1 MKNLDRERENELKL
15 TSEWSSTAWRLDVT
29 VNATLRENVVHLTE
43 PREPVTGALSLTAAC
58 SHTTVVLVGLPPA
71 VSVSTA
77 ADELVLGSLTAIVG
91 GGTDQ
96 VRSTTVSVH
105 ASIPIVEWSS
115 SERVDGWVQVVVGA
129 WALVGSVG
137 VGSVVNTGGVGLE
150 VDWSGYPDT
159 VG

>member
-1 MKNLDRERENELKL
+1 MKNLDRERLRL

-43 PREPVTGALSLTAAC
+43 PREAVTGALSLTAAC
-58 SHTTVVLVGLPPA
+58 SHTTVILVGLPPA

-77 ADELVLGSLTAIVG
+77 ADELVLGSCTAIVV
-91 GGTDQ
+91 GGTNQ
-96 VRSTTVSVH
+96 IRSTTVSVH
-105 ASIPIVEWSS
+105 ASIPIIEWSS
-115 SERVDGWVQVVVGA
+115 SERVDGWLQVVVGA

-137 VGSVVNTGGVGLE
+137 VGGVVNTLGVGCK
-150 VDWSGYPDT
+150 VDWSGNPDT